1 MSMQGS
7 PGGGCSADAVSR
19 TTRKPGSLWP
29 QPGAPEVVGIGEL
42 AIEAAEHQVADLA
55 GGPAYVHLRIAD
67 RTLTSTSQV
76 ESIH

>member
-1 MSMQGS
+1 MQGS

-42 AIEAAEHQVADLA
+42 AIEAAEHQLPDLA
-55 GGPAYVHLRIAD
+55 GGS
-67 RTLTSTSQV
+67 LTGR
-76 ESIH
+76 